1 MKNKTK
7 IVSIVLFFLIF
18 ITLVSCKK
26 QETDWKGKTEIVD
39 GVKVVHN
46 FQSDQNEKFKPIKFV
61 EDLFIG
67 IEEGNENY
75 MFNYPV
81 DIDSDSLGNIYVL
94 DWGDSTIR
102 KYDSHGLHIKN
113 IGRKGEGPGELQSP
127 RYLCISD
134 QGNIYVDKGRNQ
146 IEIFDL
152 SGEYQRTLKFINK
165 DQFSVN
171 KNEELIIGYRS
182 YQEGEHN
189 EVKIVYKVG
198 KYDSL
203 KNEIVEFY
211 NQEQHRQARI
221 SDGTFTF
228 EYPLFVKWDIN
239 SANNIHIATANR
251 YEIDVFSSSGQ
262 LLFKYKLDFNP
273 IPVMGEAQSKI
284 SEIID
289 KLRGLI
295 DVKAISELVKY
306 YPVFKSISID
316 EKDRIWI
323 EHYKAYWR
331 DKPRKE
337 TIFDVFFSDGKYLFT
352 TKIKGNVFPQ
362 PVFKNGYIYTLF
374 MDESGFS
381 RALRLRIEEN

>member
-1 MKNKTK
+1 MENKTK
-7 IVSIVLFFLIF
+7 IVSIALFLLIF

-46 FQSDQNEKFKPIKFV
+46 FQPDQNEKFKPIKFV

-67 IEEGNENY
+67 IEEGDENY
-75 MFNYPV
+75 MFNYPA

-102 KYDSHGLHIKN
+102 KYDSQGLHIKN
-113 IGRKGEGPGELQSP
+113 IGRKGEGPGEFQSP

-134 QGNIYVDKGRNQ
+134 EGNLYVDKGRNQ

-152 SGEYQRTLKFINK
+152 NGEYQRTLKFNNK

-182 YQEGEHN
+182 YQEGENN

-198 KYDSL
+198 KYESL

-211 NQEQHRQARI
+211 NQEQYRQARI
-221 SDGTFTF
+221 TDGTFTF
-228 EYPLFVKWDIN
+228 EYPLFVKWAVN
-239 SANNIHIATANR
+239 SVNNIHIATANR

-289 KLRGLI
+289 KLRSII

-337 TIFDVFFSDGKYLFT
+337 TIFDVFSSDGKYLFT
-352 TKIKGNVFPQ
+352 TKIKGNVYPQ

-381 RALRLRIEEN
+381 RALRLRIEDN